1 MQEGCHDIKND
12 QCYDS
17 IRIRVCKCKKIVMTS
32 KDDQG
37 YDASGI
43 RVCKCKKV
51 VMTQKIT
58 DVMLL
63 VRLEF
68 VRARRLS

>member
-1 MQEGCHDIKND
+1 MQEGCHDIKNG

-17 IRIRVCKCKKIVMTS
+17 SRIRVCKCKKIVMTS

-43 RVCKCKKV
+43 RVCQCKKV
-51 VMTQKIT
+51 VM
-58 DVMLL
+58 M
-63 VRLEF
+63 
-68 VRARRLS
+68 

>member
-1 MQEGCHDIKND
+1 MQEGYHDIKND
-12 QCYDS
+12 QCHD
-17 IRIRVCKCKKIVMTS
+17 T
-32 KDDQG
+32 
-37 YDASGI
+37 SGI

-68 VRARRLS
+68 VSARKFE